1 MVLLPKEIE
10 EKLPPL
16 YATEKIATKDKIV
29 KIKFF
34 TPDSSWS
41 WYVVEYDK
49 EEKIFFGYVKGHY
62 PEWGYFC
69 LAELQEATGPLGLH
83 IERDLHFKEQ
93 PFGKIKELQWIR
105 LKNQKYRKLDQK
117 RKK

>member
-16 YATEKIATKDKIV
+16 YSTENIATKDKIV

-34 TPDSSWS
+34 TPDSNWS

-49 EEKIFFGYVKGHY
+49 E
-62 PEWGYFC
+62 
-69 LAELQEATGPLGLH
+69 
-83 IERDLHFKEQ
+83 
-93 PFGKIKELQWIR
+93 
-105 LKNQKYRKLDQK
+105 
-117 RKK
+117 